1 MRSSR
6 CRHATMTA
14 MPEHGSTPLA
24 RYRVLDLTRVLSGP
38 HCGRMLC
45 DLGAEVIKIEPPNGD
60 LTRFSAPRRRGMAT
74 YYVQQNVGKHNV
86 SLDLTSSKGLE
97 VFLDLVDSADVVIEN
112 YRPGVMERLGASYD
126 RLAAR
131 NPRIVLVSISGYG
144 QTGPWVGRRAYAP
157 VVEAES
163 GVIAMQARRGREPT
177 KDPSSHADVY
187 AGMEAATAVLAALL
201 QRERTGRGQHVDV
214 SMAETM
220 LYVNEHLHDLLWD
233 GEPDPNWIR
242 SFRPDDYPVLTL
254 ADGQQ
259 VLVSGH
265 PAERG
270 TFDLFVA
277 AMDRPELI
285 DDPRFVDVGD
295 RLIHL
300 DELIQIVRD
309 WAATVP
315 NADQMENRLNDH
327 RLAMGRVR
335 QPGELADTDW
345 AYARGAIVEVDDRAG
360 GLVRIPNA
368 PWHFSDAPDVG
379 TRGTPRYRGEDN
391 RSIIGA
397 LPDYSP
403 ERLDQLEADGV
414 LSSRVPD

>member
-1 MRSSR
+1 MP
-6 CRHATMTA
+6 ATA
-14 MPEHGSTPLA
+14 DGATPLA
-24 RYRVLDLTRVLSGP
+24 GTRVLDLTRVLSGP

-45 DLGAEVIKIEPPNGD
+45 DLGAEVIKIEPPSGD
-60 LTRFSAPRRRGMAT
+60 LTRFSAPRRKGMAT
-74 YYVQQNVGKHNV
+74 YFVQQNVGKRNV
-86 SLDLTSSKGLE
+86 SLDLSVPDGVE
-97 VFLDLVDSADVVIEN
+97 VFLDLVETADVVLEN
-112 YRPGVMERLGASYD
+112 YRPGVLARLGAGFD
-126 RLAAR
+126 VLVDR
-131 NPRIVLVSISGYG
+131 NPRIVLASISGYG

-201 QRERTGRGQHVDV
+201 QRERTGRGQHIDI

-233 GEPDPNWIR
+233 GEADTNWIR
-242 SFRPDDYPVLTL
+242 SFRPDDYPVLTV
-254 ADGQQ
+254 ANGER

-270 TFDLFVA
+270 TFDLFVG
-277 AMDRPELI
+277 AMDRPELL
-285 DDPRFVDVGD
+285 DDPRFADVAD
-295 RLIHL
+295 RLERL
-300 DELIQIVRD
+300 DELIEIVRN

-315 NADQMENRLNDH
+315 DADQMEERLHDH

-335 QPGELADTDW
+335 EPGALADTDW
-345 AYARGAIVEVDDRAG
+345 AADRGAIVTVDDRSG
-360 GLVRIPNA
+360 GTVRVPNA
-368 PWHFSDAPDVG
+368 PWKFSDAPGVG
-379 TRGTPRYRGEDN
+379 TGGSPRYRGEDN
-391 RSIIGA
+391 RAVLAELGY
-397 LPDYSP
+397 DDG
-403 ERLDQLEADGV
+403 RLGRLEASGV